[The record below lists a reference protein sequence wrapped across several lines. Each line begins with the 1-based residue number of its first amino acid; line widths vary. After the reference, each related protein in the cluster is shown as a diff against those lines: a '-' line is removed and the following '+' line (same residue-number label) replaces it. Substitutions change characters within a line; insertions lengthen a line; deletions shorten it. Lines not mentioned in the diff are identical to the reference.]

1 MASDTIL
8 SYSVDLSKVAEAL
21 ATIPDQAGAEG
32 AKAAERLSK
41 ALNKATKLQNQILKA
56 QREAADASKLAAAA
70 AKLSEEATKN
80 QRDSFLELAEMAGG
94 PSKDSMD
101 KLSKAFAAFG
111 PAGGIA
117 AVAAVG
123 VATAVAAAAVASVA
137 AAVGIVA
144 LVHGAGDLARSLQE
158 VEKVGGATSTIGVS
172 QSQIDAFDQAAA
184 SLDSISLLAQQF
196 GLVMAS
202 ELAPAVETGARAVLK
217 IALMSRD
224 FFNELSGGEGVLKGF
239 ATFAAQGLVAA
250 LLKPVE
256 ALALMVRG
264 FAGLARLSGL
274 DAIADQAT
282 GLADMWSTTRNKI
295 ASAGLELVFDASSK
309 AVGFLSDQ
317 TKDYDGE
324 IDALIGTQA
333 RYTKVTRESAD
344 AAKDAADRERELAEA
359 RAHAAAVAQALEKA
373 VGKTS
378 SASEALRLEEAETIA
393 ALVEHKATEQQI
405 AEARAAYADR
415 RVRLTEETTDRVLEL
430 EQGAYAALLSA
441 VDSYTSGRLTSEE
454 KLDQGLAS
462 VQADIVSNA
471 KRAQDELDKIAESAR
486 AGGDLEAV
494 KAAEAAKIQ
503 LAEDTQ
509 AALTAASEEGARQ
522 RTELAVQ
529 EARAQSEVIASAV
542 SSTIGDLGAAFS
554 AYSGLVRD
562 NYQTTLDEISSL
574 SEAALD
580 AENKRRERNGQ
591 SAIEMDQLVAS
602 EQVKLLEKKAKRQKG
617 ILIGLFAAEQAAALA
632 QVVIDTALGFSAV
645 TAAYAANPPLML
657 GLQALVV
664 SSGVAQAAAISA
676 ARPSFHRGG
685 VVPQASAGQG
695 EVLSRLLPGEVVLNR
710 QTVDRMGGASA
721 ADRMNRG
728 GSVGSGQI
736 VVVQQYGHR
745 TFEEVV
751 YDDVR
756 RPDSSLRRAVKGS
769 TRVGHRSR

>member
-8 SYSVDLSKVAEAL
+8 SYSVDLTDVAKAL
-21 ATIPDQAGAEG
+21 ATIPEQAGAEG
-32 AKAAERLSK
+32 AKAAERLAK
-41 ALNKATKLQNQILKA
+41 ALGKATKVQQQVLRANKA
-56 QREAADASKLAAAA
+56 AADAAKESANA
-70 AKLSEEATKN
+70 AKE
-80 QRDSFLELAEMAGG
+80 QRNSFLDLAEMAGG
-94 PSKDSMD
+94 PSKDSID
-101 KLSKAFAAFG
+101 KLIGAFSAFG
-111 PAGGIA
+111 PVGGAA

-123 VATAVAAAAVASVA
+123 VAGAITGAAIAATA

-172 QSQIDAFDQAAA
+172 ATQIEAFDRAAA
-184 SLDSISLLAQQF
+184 SLDSIGLLASQF
-196 GLVMAS
+196 GLVLAS

-217 IALMSRD
+217 LALMSRD
-224 FFNELSGGEGVLKGF
+224 FFNEISGGQGVLEGI
-239 ATFAAQGLVAA
+239 ATFAAQSLVAA
-250 LLKPVE
+250 LLQPIEVLGHMTRTFGE
-256 ALALMVRG
+256 
-264 FAGLARLSGL
+264 LARLTGMDDL
-274 DAIADQAT
+274 ADRAV
-282 GLADMWSTTRNKI
+282 GLADSWIATRNKI
-295 ASAGLELVFDASSK
+295 AAAGLELVFDASSK
-309 AVGFLSDQ
+309 AVDYLSDK
-317 TKDYDGE
+317 TSSYDGE
-324 IDALIGTQA
+324 VDALIGTQA
-333 RYTKVTRESAD
+333 KYTKVTRESGD
-344 AAKDAADRERELAEA
+344 AAKNAAEQERELSEA

-373 VGKTS
+373 IGKTA

-393 ALVEHKATEQQI
+393 ALVEHKATEAQI
-405 AEARAAYADR
+405 AEARQAYADR

-430 EQGAYAALLSA
+430 ERGAYDALLNA
-441 VDSYTSGRLTSEE
+441 VDSYTSGRLTAQE
-454 KLDQGLAS
+454 KLDKDLVK
-462 VQADIVSNA
+462 VQDDIVSNA
-471 KRAQDELDKIAESAR
+471 AKAQDELDKLAESAR

-494 KAAEAAKIQ
+494 KAAEAAKIK

-542 SSTIGDLGAAFS
+542 SDTIGEIGAAFS

-562 NYQTTLDEISSL
+562 NYGTTLDEISNL
-574 SEAALD
+574 NEAALD

-591 SAIEMDQLVAS
+591 EAIELDQLVAS

-710 QTVDRMGGASA
+710 GAVDRMGGSAA

-728 GSVGSGQI
+728 GSGGSGQI

-745 TFEEVV
+745 TFEEVT

-756 RPDSSLRRAVKGS
+756 RPDSSLRRAVKGT